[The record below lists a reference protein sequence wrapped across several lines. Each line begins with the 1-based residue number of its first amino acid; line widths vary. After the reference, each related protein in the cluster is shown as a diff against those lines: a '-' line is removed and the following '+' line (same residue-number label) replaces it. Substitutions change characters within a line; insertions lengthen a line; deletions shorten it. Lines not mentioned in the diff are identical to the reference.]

1 MVQRLLAIV
10 GKELVEVIRRPG
22 ALVSLVFGPFI
33 IMALFGAGYDGF
45 RRPLETVVVVP
56 PGLEHPD
63 RCAPATRSSPGPGLH
78 IAAVVPDAATAE
90 AGLAAGTTDVVVI
103 TPADPAGSFKAGKQ
117 SVIEVVVDTIDPI
130 RADYANYL
138 AANLSSAVNQAIISR
153 AVEEGQGLALAG
165 GETAAAKI
173 PPEVVAAPTKAELR
187 NIAPTEPRVLA
198 YYGPAVLALILQH
211 LAITLI
217 ALALVRERT
226 SGVIELFRVGPVN
239 AGEVIA
245 GKVLAYLLIGGLIA
259 AHHHHPAHR
268 RVRDP
273 APRRPGR
280 ARGARSRCC
289 CSRRSGSGCVVAV
302 ISDSER
308 QAVQLSL
315 LLLLASVF
323 FSGFVVAISEF
334 AEPVRILA
342 YTLPV
347 THGIRLIQDIMLR
360 GSTTQLW
367 EFAALGAD
375 RRRDA
380 DRRLDRP
387 ATRDGPRLT
396 LAALPVSPRRAGPR
410 SGRRRC
416 RPAGSSPWSSSAGGC
431 RRRSRARWPARTA
444 TATRSRSRS
453 GGSMAR

>member
-10 GKELVEVIRRPG
+10 GKELIEVIRRPG

-33 IMALFGAGYDGF
+33 IMALFGAGYGGF

-56 PGLEHPD
+56 PG
-63 RCAPATRSSPGPGLH
+63 SSIPTDAASYQKLAGTGLH
-78 IAAVVPDAATAE
+78 IAAVVQDAATAE
-90 AGLAAGTTDVVVI
+90 AGLAAGTTDVIVI
-103 TPADPAGSFKAGKQ
+103 TPADPAASFKAGQQ

-138 AANLSSAVNQAIISR
+138 ASNLSSAVNQAIITR
-153 AVEEGQGLALAG
+153 AVEEGQGIALADG
-165 GETAAAKI
+165 QTAAAKI
-173 PPEVVAAPTKAELR
+173 PPEVVAAPTKASLR
-187 NIAPTEPRVLA
+187 NAAPTEPRVLA

-226 SGVIELFRVGPVN
+226 SGVIELFRVAPIK
-239 AGEVIA
+239 AGEVIV

-259 AHHHHPAHR
+259 ALTITLLIVGFGIPLLG
-268 RVRDP
+268 DP
-273 APRRPGR
+273 VSLAAAIALLLLASLGI
-280 ARGARSRCC
+280 GL
-289 CSRRSGSGCVVAV
+289 VVAV

-334 AEPVRILA
+334 AEPIRILA
-342 YTLPV
+342 YALPV
-347 THGIRLIQDIMLR
+347 THAIRLIQDIMLR

-367 EFAALGAD
+367 EYGALMLIAGVTLTAAWLGL
-375 RRRDA
+375 RR
-380 DRRLDRP
+380 
-387 ATRDGPRLT
+387 G
-396 LAALPVSPRRAGPR
+396 
-410 SGRRRC
+410 
-416 RPAGSSPWSSSAGGC
+416 
-431 RRRSRARWPARTA
+431 
-444 TATRSRSRS
+444 
-453 GGSMAR
+453 MARA

>member
-10 GKELVEVIRRPG
+10 GKELIEVIRRPG

-33 IMALFGAGYDGF
+33 IMALFGAGYGGF

-56 PGLEHPD
+56 PG
-63 RCAPATRSSPGPGLH
+63 SSIPTDAASYQKLAGTGLH
-78 IAAVVPDAATAE
+78 IAAVVADTATAE

-103 TPADPAGSFKAGKQ
+103 TPADPAASFKAGQQ

-138 AANLSSAVNQAIISR
+138 ASNLSSAVNQAIITR
-153 AVEEGQGLALAG
+153 AVEEGQGIALADG
-165 GETAAAKI
+165 QTAAAKI
-173 PPEVVAAPTKAELR
+173 PPEVVAAPTKASLR
-187 NIAPTEPRVLA
+187 NAAPTEPRVLA

-226 SGVIELFRVGPVN
+226 SGVIELFRVAPIK
-239 AGEVIA
+239 AGEVIV

-259 AHHHHPAHR
+259 ALTITLLIVGFGIPLLG
-268 RVRDP
+268 DP
-273 APRRPGR
+273 VSLAAAIALLLLASLGI
-280 ARGARSRCC
+280 GL
-289 CSRRSGSGCVVAV
+289 VVAV
-302 ISDSER
+302 VSDSER

-334 AEPVRILA
+334 AEPIRILA
-342 YTLPV
+342 YALPV

-367 EFAALGAD
+367 EYGALMLIAGVTLTAAWLGL
-375 RRRDA
+375 RR
-380 DRRLDRP
+380 
-387 ATRDGPRLT
+387 G
-396 LAALPVSPRRAGPR
+396 
-410 SGRRRC
+410 
-416 RPAGSSPWSSSAGGC
+416 
-431 RRRSRARWPARTA
+431 
-444 TATRSRSRS
+444 
-453 GGSMAR
+453 MARA